1 MIPNTIKYENY
12 TAIDG
17 ELIEFEKSTKLF
29 LEKRGHVLENISSG
43 AVCQLVVHDLGEPV
57 QTSNGKRRR
66 NQRKI
71 LRRNTESVVFKGL
84 LTAVSDPRKDGAP
97 AGL

>member
-1 MIPNTIKYENY
+1 LIPNKVQYENY

-17 ELIEFEKSTKLF
+17 ELIGFEEGAKLF

-43 AVCQLVVHDLGEPV
+43 AVCQLVVHDLGEPL
-57 QTSNGKRRR
+57 QNWNGKRR

-71 LRRNTESVVFKGL
+71 LRRNTESAVLKGM